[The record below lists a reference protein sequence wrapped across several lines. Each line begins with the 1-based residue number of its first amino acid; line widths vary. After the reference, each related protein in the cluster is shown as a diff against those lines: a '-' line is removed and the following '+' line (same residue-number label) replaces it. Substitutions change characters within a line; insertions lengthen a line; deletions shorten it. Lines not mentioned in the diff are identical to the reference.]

1 MHTRE
6 LVSVITP
13 AFNASAYLPET
24 IESCL
29 AQTHAN
35 LELLIVD
42 DGSTDDTAEIA
53 RHYAALESRVRLFRI
68 PNSGVAAARN
78 VAVEHAAGEFLALLD
93 SDDVWMPD
101 YLERQLRTLSDYAE
115 EDVVTANALNL
126 GGRFHGE
133 PLWPAST
140 EIRQITLLDMILR
153 EDAVHIFSVLRRAV
167 FDRAGGFDKNFRG
180 NEDYH
185 FWLRAAAAGCRFIA
199 DFTPRGHYRRRPDS
213 ASADER
219 RMLAGILRVFS
230 DVRPQC
236 PVGPEMDALDAQVR
250 RFTTELL
257 IAEAREHVLSGDPA
271 AGLQCLARIP
281 CADRGAVLS
290 ILLAVGRVWPP
301 LLSGSYRTKRTVRE
315 IKRRLSRRLDVRST
329 A

>member
-1 MHTRE
+1 MSTRD

-13 AFNASAYLPET
+13 AFNASAYLPAT

-29 AQTHAN
+29 AQTHAS
-35 LELLIVD
+35 LELLVVD

-53 RHYAALESRVRLFRI
+53 RHYAASDSRVRVFRI

-78 VAVEHAAGEFLALLD
+78 VAIQFAQGEVLALLD
-93 SDDVWMPD
+93 SDDLWMPD
-101 YLERQLRTLSDYAE
+101 YLEQQLRTLSGCPGV
-115 EDVVTANALNL
+115 DVVTANALNL
-126 GGRFHGE
+126 GGPCDGQA
-133 PLWPAST
+133 LWPASSDVRP
-140 EIRQITLLDMILR
+140 ISLLDMIVR
-153 EDAVHIFSVLRRAV
+153 EDAIHIFAVFRRAV
-167 FDRAGGFDKNFRG
+167 FDRAGGFDKEFRG

-185 FWLRAAAAGCRFIA
+185 FWLRAAVAGCHFLA
-199 DFTPRGHYRRRPDS
+199 DFTPRGYYRRRPDS

-230 DVRPQC
+230 DVRPRC
-236 PVGPEMDALDAQVR
+236 PAGSELQALDAQVR

-257 IAEAREHVLSGDPA
+257 IAEARERVLSGDPV

-281 CADRGAVLS
+281 PTERSAVLS
-290 ILLAVGRVWPP
+290 ILLAVGGVWPP
-301 LLSGSYRTKRTVRE
+301 LLSGSYRTKRTVGK
-315 IKRRLSRRLDVRST
+315 IKRRLSRHPAVRSI